1 MPAGQR
7 ITMPKIAETSVPAWT
22 DVSALDFRE
31 TCIIFGFMDRTVG
44 CPVRPDVAEGME
56 VLTVDRRPLGF
67 VRGFREK
74 EFLLCDAGAPVTLVP
89 YTAIESVS
97 PSQVILQTKGTTAWD
112 IVEAT
117 PLPSSPLER

>member
-1 MPAGQR
+1 
-7 ITMPKIAETSVPAWT
+7 
-22 DVSALDFRE
+22 
-31 TCIIFGFMDRTVG
+31 MDKSVG

-56 VLTVDRRPLGF
+56 VLTVDRRSLGF

-74 EFLLCDAGAPVTLVP
+74 EFLLCNAGAPVILVP

-97 PSQVILQTKGTTAWD
+97 PSQVVLQTKGTTAWD